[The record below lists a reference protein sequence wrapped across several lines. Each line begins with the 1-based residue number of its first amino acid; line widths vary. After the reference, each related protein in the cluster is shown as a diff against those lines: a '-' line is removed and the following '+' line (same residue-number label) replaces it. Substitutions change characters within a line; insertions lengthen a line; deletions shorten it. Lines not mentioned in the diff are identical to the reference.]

1 MKRIAVLAM
10 AVLMIVC
17 AIAPVSAATANGLFG
32 DVPLYKGTITVD
44 GKLDEIYKQGLVIP
58 TQVYNEQYKS
68 EATGTV
74 YALHD
79 GKNLYVAVAV
89 HNVYPITEY
98 NAKYDGT
105 KSWNTTCVEL
115 YLDWSD
121 KATDNKLGHKYYGR
135 LDGKVVGASAVE
147 GKEKEMGVTYGV
159 VVDNAKNTYVA
170 EFCVPMQ
177 NITTGANMGFN
188 VCVNAD
194 ANMGPDKNA
203 KRTIAGITPGIGA
216 AIASWKSVTL
226 SNKEVKL
233 AAATTAATTKAPS
246 TKPASPAT
254 FDAGIVMAVVAAA
267 AGAGVVVSKKRK

>member
-17 AIAPVSAATANGLFG
+17 AIAPVSAATVNGLFG

-89 HNVYPITEY
+89 NNVYPITEY
-98 NAKYDGT
+98 NTKYDGT
-105 KSWNTTCVEL
+105 KSWSTTCVEL
-115 YLDWSD
+115 YLDWTD

-159 VVDNAKNTYVA
+159 VVDNTKNTYPCKPLPHKTR
-170 EFCVPMQ
+170 E
-177 NITTGANMGFN
+177 
-188 VCVNAD
+188 
-194 ANMGPDKNA
+194 
-203 KRTIAGITPGIGA
+203 
-216 AIASWKSVTL
+216 KSL
-226 SNKEVKL
+226 RL
-233 AAATTAATTKAPS
+233 
-246 TKPASPAT
+246 
-254 FDAGIVMAVVAAA
+254 
-267 AGAGVVVSKKRK
+267 